1 MNFQTY
7 SKPAERSRSMAEYIR
22 INSENPDPNVIQH
35 VVACLENGGV
45 IIYPTDTVYGL
56 GCNVTNA
63 KAVERIAKIKGLK
76 LKDAKLALVVYDLS
90 HLAKYAKVDTPIFKL
105 MKKTLPGPFTYILNA
120 TGEIPKLFKN
130 KKKDIG
136 LRIPDHNIPREIVRH
151 LGSPITTTSVVDE
164 DEILEYTTD
173 PEMIYENFKDKVD
186 IVIDGGYGN
195 NIPSTVLDCTSGE
208 AELIRQGLG
217 FLEEYGI

>member
-1 MNFQTY
+1 
-7 SKPAERSRSMAEYIR
+7 MAEYIR
-22 INSENPDPNVIQH
+22 LNSENPDPNIIQH
-35 VVACLENGGV
+35 VVECLENGGV

-56 GCNVTNA
+56 GCDVTKS
-63 KAVERIAKIKGLK
+63 KAVERIAKIKGMK
-76 LKDAKLALVVYDLS
+76 AKDAKLAIVVFDLS
-90 HLAKYAKVDTPIFKL
+90 QLAKFAKVDTPIFKL

-136 LRIPDHNIPREIVRH
+136 LRIPNHNIPREIVRQ
-151 LGSPITTTSVVDE
+151 LGNPISTTSVVDE

-173 PEMIYENFKDKVD
+173 PEMIYENFKHKVD

-195 NIPSTVLDCTSGE
+195 NIPSTIVDCTSGE
-208 AELIRQGLG
+208 PEIIRQGLG
-217 FLEEYGI
+217 SFDDYGV